1 MGSSVGVKVASGI
14 AVLSVAGV
22 GLASAQPL
30 VESVEA
36 TDLSAFYEDAQR
48 PMVDDGP
55 AMSPQEARAE
65 AEAQYWVATVV
76 TPVVDR
82 HPEQF
87 SLLVYNA
94 DGTATVH
101 FTGEVPAGV
110 QQELSGQVGV
120 SAVGDAAYS
129 EREADEIMAAV
140 HFGLSEDL
148 ATTELMTVADHLT
161 GDITVAV
168 RSSEGA
174 AQAGDLLDLMVLEE
188 ASTQADGS
196 EVPPQSQAATELLKV
211 VTDSGLDAKEVFGS
225 IEVHHDPTLDFQ
237 TEAINGGDLLTL
249 RNSSTPWC
257 TAGFPARDRGGRTG
271 LTTAEHCTNQT
282 VNGREQ
288 NRPLSINGGNK
299 LVNPPWQ
306 EMRRSVGDVAYLRA
320 QSGQTVNPRFRYDW
334 GSYRNVWAHPVM
346 GIDTRVCRF
355 GITTGTGS
363 GCTRV
368 KYVSACYSVYCR
380 LAATTGHTGS
390 TNRDSGGPWYFGN
403 NMYGV
408 HSGSG
413 TRDGIRVNYF
423 TNSRRVLSDLGLTAM
438 TRR

>member
-1 MGSSVGVKVASGI
+1 MGSSVGVKVVTGI

-48 PMVDDGP
+48 PMLDGGP
-55 AMSPQEARAE
+55 AMSLQEARAE
-65 AEAQYWVATVV
+65 AESQYWVGVVV
-76 TPVVDR
+76 TPIVDQY
-82 HPEQF
+82 PEQF
-87 SLLVYNA
+87 SLLAYHP

-101 FTGEVPAGV
+101 FTGQVPAGV
-110 QQELSGQVGV
+110 QQELSGYAGV
-120 SAVGDAAYS
+120 TALGGAVYS
-129 EREADEIMAAV
+129 ESEADEVMAAV

-148 ATTELMTVADHLT
+148 GTTELMTVADHLT
-161 GDITVAV
+161 GDVSVAV
-168 RSSEGA
+168 KSQEQAVQARELLDPAVVEEALAAADDGA
-174 AQAGDLLDLMVLEE
+174 A
-188 ASTQADGS
+188 AS
-196 EVPPQSQAATELLKV
+196 EAATGLLE
-211 VTDSGLDAKEVFGS
+211 VTAVYGLDAEEVFGS
-225 IEVHHDPTLDFQ
+225 IEVTHDPTLDFS
-237 TEAINGGDLLTL
+237 TEAINGGDLTTL

-306 EMRRSVGDVAYLRA
+306 EMRRAVGDVAYLRA
-320 QSGQTVNPRFRYDW
+320 QSGVTVNPRFRYDW

-346 GIDTRVCRF
+346 GKDTRVCRF
-355 GITTGTGS
+355 GRVNGTGS

-368 KYVSACYSVYCR
+368 KYVSTCYSVYCR
-380 LAATTGHTGS
+380 LASTTGNTNS
-390 TNRDSGGPWYFGN
+390 TNGDSGGPWYFGN

-408 HSGSG
+408 HSGTG
-413 TRDGIRVNYF
+413 TRDGVRVNYF
-423 TNSRRVLSDLGLTAM
+423 TNSRRVLTELGLTAM